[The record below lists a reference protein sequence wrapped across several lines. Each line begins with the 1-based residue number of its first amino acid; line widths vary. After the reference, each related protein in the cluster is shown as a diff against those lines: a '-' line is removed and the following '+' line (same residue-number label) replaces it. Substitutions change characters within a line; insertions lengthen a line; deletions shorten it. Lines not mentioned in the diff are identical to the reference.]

1 LTAKAGYVLANQLG
15 GIMIWELAADD
26 DEATL
31 LNAVASAL
39 G

>member
-1 LTAKAGYVLANQLG
+1 LSAKAGYVLSNRLG
-15 GIMIWELAADD
+15 GVMIWELAADD

-31 LNAVASAL
+31 QNAVAVAL